1 VDFELFEEDGD
12 DEVIVVALN
21 ERVVELM
28 HRLFPD
34 EDGSK
39 ANELGGMA
47 LTRHEWGELEIAA
60 ESAGY
65 VVVVR

>member
-1 VDFELFEEDGD
+1 MDFELFEHEVGD
-12 DEVIVVALN
+12 DVIVVPHG
-21 ERVVELM
+21 ERAI
-28 HRLFPD
+28 RLLQRRFPD

>member
-12 DEVIVVALN
+12 DEVMVVPHG
-21 ERVVELM
+21 ERAIRLLR
-28 HRLFPD
+28 RLFPG
-34 EDGSK
+34 EDGEE
-39 ANELGGMA
+39 ANELGGLA

-60 ESAGY
+60 ESADY